1 MFYFHSLICM
11 QPIRLTRKEKILFL
25 DNFGSLI
32 NAGIPI
38 IRAIQ
43 IIYFQSQNKHVQD
56 MAIYF
61 KQTIESGKNIVDVSA
76 SLPKVFSPF
85 DRAMFEMGD
94 ATGKLGQVLEIL
106 TEREEK
112 QLELDRKIK
121 QALIYPVS
129 IVVVAMGMIVTI
141 MTYVVPKI
149 EKIYHE
155 SNVNLPGLTQ
165 AIIGISHFIVD
176 YGIYMLICIVA
187 IAGIF
192 SLALRR
198 RQFRYAFDRAIFR
211 IPLFGSILRK
221 KTLITFTQFLST
233 LLSSGIL
240 INKALLIVQSG
251 MGNTYYERE
260 LDGIMAEI
268 KAGKSLSSAL
278 GGEYIERRIRGEKD
292 LANDTTAIRRVDCFP
307 VDISLAVKIGEQ
319 TGSLARMLEKMA
331 TRYNKE
337 VDNTIKGLSGM
348 MEPIII
354 VGIGGIV

>member
-1 MFYFHSLICM
+1 M
-11 QPIRLTRKEKILFL
+11 QPIKLTRKEKILFL

-43 IIYFQSQNKHVQD
+43 IIYFQSQNKHIQD

-61 KQTIESGKNIVDVSA
+61 KQTIESGKNIIDVSA

-94 ATGKLGQVLEIL
+94 ATGKLGQVLNVL

-129 IVVVAMGMIVTI
+129 IVVVAIGMIVTI

-155 SNVNLPGLTQ
+155 ANVNLPGLTQ
-165 AIIGISHFIVD
+165 AIIGISHFILG
-176 YGIYMLICIVA
+176 YGIYMLIG
-187 IAGIF
+187 IAALAGLF
-192 SLALRR
+192 SLALRKP
-198 RQFRYAFDRAIFR
+198 QFRYKFDRAIFR
-211 IPLFGSILRK
+211 IPLFGDILRK

-240 INKALLIVQSG
+240 INRALLIVRSG
-251 MGNTYYERE
+251 MGNAYYERE
-260 LDGIMAEI
+260 LDGIILEI

-292 LANDTTAIRRVDCFP
+292 LENDTTAIRRVDCFP

-319 TGSLARMLEKMA
+319 TGSLARMLEKMSN
-331 TRYNKE
+331 RYNKE